1 MSNEFL
7 WWNITSWIHGAN
19 VKCFRLLSF
28 FQSLYNHMIC
38 FGQLG
43 APAVREWFPWWCE
56 RNQLPSTPGR
66 NSSLLPCFFKPR
78 GQHAQIEPA
87 REVVH
92 ELPAKAGFNSGLQVH
107 VKFCPVLNC
116 FGLRHSICSYII
128 TWRYV
133 WMFKGCQPF
142 NLCLGVWP
150 QYGWRHLQIAAVL
163 SPVSCNAINGV
174 RDTHSKGSCC
184 PHNPAAGCSGSHHHR
199 TACRRSGIG
208 SAPSSLCWHPV
219 WIWQGSQYQPMWE
232 PYYITYIA
240 NTVPGYVLN
249 LWDLIPE

>member
-1 MSNEFL
+1 M
-7 WWNITSWIHGAN
+7 
-19 VKCFRLLSF
+19 FRLLSF

-43 APAVREWFPWWCE
+43 APGVREWFPWWCE

-78 GQHAQIEPA
+78 GQQAQIEPA

-133 WMFKGCQPF
+133 WMFKGFQPF

-150 QYGWRHLQIAAVL
+150 QYGWRHIQIAAVL

-174 RDTHSKGSCC
+174 RDTHFIGKRFLLPSQSCC
-184 PHNPAAGCSGSHHHR
+184 RLLRFTPPSDGMPPIRDWICTFESMLASGVDLAR
-199 TACRRSGIG
+199 
-208 SAPSSLCWHPV
+208 
-219 WIWQGSQYQPMWE
+219 E
-232 PYYITYIA
+232 PISTNVGTLLYH
-240 NTVPGYVLN
+240 VHS
-249 LWDLIPE
+249 